1 MSNTINFTIDGKACT
16 TEPGKYLVEAA
27 KENGIYIPTLCNYDG
42 LKPKGSC
49 RICTVKV
56 KGRLTTACTSPVYEG
71 MEVENNTDELND
83 IRKSIIE
90 LLFVSGNHFCPAC
103 EKSGNCEL
111 QALAYRFQV
120 MVPRFPY
127 IFPQKEVDASYPKI
141 IKDQNRCIL
150 CKRCIRG
157 IKDDKGRSVFA
168 CKYRSNKTL
177 VVVDPG
183 LAAELTDEKAKE
195 AMDICPVGSI
205 LVRERGFVTPIGERK
220 YDLSPIGSEI
230 ENQSKSE

>member
-1 MSNTINFTIDGKACT
+1 MNKKIKFTIDGKEC
-16 TEPGKYLVEAA
+16 ESEEGRFIVEAA
-27 KENGIYIPTLCNYDG
+27 KENGVYIPTLCNYPG

-56 KGRLTTACTSPVYEG
+56 NGKLMTACTSPVHEG
-71 MEVENNTDELND
+71 MEIENNTEELND
-83 IRKSIIE
+83 ARKSIIE

-111 QALAYRFQV
+111 QGLAYRFKM
-120 MVPRFPY
+120 MVPRYPFGFPARN
-127 IFPQKEVDASYPKI
+127 VDASHPLI

-157 IKDDKGRSVFA
+157 IKNTEGKSIFA
-168 CKYRSNKTL
+168 YKYRSNKSE
-177 VVVDPG
+177 VVVDPV
-183 LAAELTDEKAKE
+183 LALELTPEKARE

-205 LVRERGFVTPIGERK
+205 IMREIGFITPIGQRK
-220 YDLSPIGSEI
+220 YDNVPIGNDI
-230 ENQSKSE
+230 EN

>member
-1 MSNTINFTIDGKACT
+1 MEKTINFTIDGKECS
-16 TEPGKYLVEAA
+16 TEEGKYLVEAA
-27 KENGIYIPTLCNYDG
+27 KENGVFIPTLCNYEG

-56 KGRLTTACTSPVYEG
+56 KGRLMTACTSPVQEG
-71 MEVENNTDELND
+71 MVVENNIEELNE
-83 IRKSIIE
+83 IRRSIIE

-111 QALAYRFQV
+111 QALAYRYQ
-120 MVPRFPY
+120 MMAPRFPFL
-127 IFPQKEVDASYPKI
+127 FPQKEVDASHPKI

-157 IKDDKGRSVFA
+157 ITDDQGRSIFA
-168 CKYRSNKTL
+168 YRNRSNKSL

-183 LAAELTDEKAKE
+183 LAAQLTEEKAKE

-205 LVRERGFVTPIGERK
+205 LVREKGFDIPIGERK
-220 YDLSPIGSEI
+220 YDKAPIGSEFEQTI
-230 ENQSKSE
+230 KE